1 MSVQKKLMGLQ
12 DAKGMRGIL
21 SRGKNVYNST
31 SNAAHSG
38 GGIQY
43 GRPKG
48 SKTKK
53 QGIYQAAATRKL
65 NMYGKR

>member
-1 MSVQKKLMGLQ
+1 MMKKLMGLQ

-21 SRGKNVYNST
+21 SRGKNIYNST

-38 GGIQY
+38 GGQQY

-53 QGIYQAAATRKL
+53 KNPYQMAAARRL
-65 NMYGKR
+65 NKNAH